1 MSKLTFCI
9 IIPVYNEEEIIL
21 NVISKALKFIKNTNS
36 KILIINDGSKDDT
49 KKKLDKI
56 KNKKILVF
64 HKKNEGHGKTIA
76 LGYKKAINMKAE
88 YILQIDSDDQI
99 PFDEFKKLIKYI
111 NKYDFVVGNRL
122 NRNDPFNRI
131 LISGFMKSIIFL
143 LYGKYI
149 LDPNCPVRIMKTSF
163 LKEIIKKVSYSTI
176 PNILIAICAKKKNS
190 YKSINIKHIERYTG
204 SSIQF
209 LKLYK
214 TCAIALFDLIRFR
227 LL

>member
-21 NVISKALKFIKNTNS
+21 NVISKALRFIKNTNS
-36 KILIINDGSKDDT
+36 KILIINDGSKDNT

-99 PFDEFKKLIKYI
+99 PFDEFKKLIKYMD
-111 NKYDFVVGNRL
+111 KYDFVIGNRL

-131 LISGFMKSIIFL
+131 LISGFMKSIIFS

-214 TCAIALFDLIRFR
+214 TCAIAFFDLIRFR

>member
-122 NRNDPFNRI
+122 NRDDPFSRI

>member
-21 NVISKALKFIKNTNS
+21 NVISKALRFIKNTNS

>member
-21 NVISKALKFIKNTNS
+21 NVISKALRFIKNTNS
-36 KILIINDGSKDDT
+36 KILIINDGSKDNT
-49 KKKLDKI
+49 RKKLDKI
-56 KNKKILVF
+56 KNKKIIVF

-99 PFDEFKKLIKYI
+99 PFDEFKKLIKYM
-111 NKYDFVVGNRL
+111 NKYDFVIGNRL

-131 LISGFMKSIIFL
+131 LISGFMKSIIFS

-214 TCAIALFDLIRFR
+214 TCAIAFFDLIRFR

>member
-36 KILIINDGSKDDT
+36 KNLLINDGSKDDT

-56 KNKKILVF
+56 KNKKVLVF
-64 HKKNEGHGKTIA
+64 HKKNEGHGKTIV
-76 LGYKKAINMKAE
+76 LGYKIAINMKTE

-99 PFDEFKKLIKYI
+99 PFDEFKKLIKYK
-111 NKYDFVVGNRL
+111 NKYNFVVGNRL
-122 NRNDPFNRI
+122 NRDDPFNRI

-149 LDPNCPVRIMKTSF
+149 LDPNCPLRIIKTSF
-163 LKEIIKKVSYSTI
+163 LKRIIKKVSYSTI

-204 SSIQF
+204 TSIQF

-214 TCAIALFDLIRFR
+214 TCAIALFDLIKFR

>member
-1 MSKLTFCI
+1 MSKLMFCI

-49 KKKLDKI
+49 KKKLNKI

-76 LGYKKAINMKAE
+76 LGYKIAINMKAE

-122 NRNDPFNRI
+122 NRDDPFTRI

-149 LDPNCPVRIMKTSF
+149 LDPNCPLRIMKTSF
-163 LKEIIKKVSYSTI
+163 LKKIIKKVSYSTI
-176 PNILIAICAKKKNS
+176 PNILIAICAKKKKS

-204 SSIQF
+204 TSIQF

-214 TCAIALFDLIRFR
+214 TCATALFDLIRFR

>member
-21 NVISKALKFIKNTNS
+21 NVISKALRFIKNTNS
-36 KILIINDGSKDDT
+36 KILIINDGSKDNT
-49 KKKLDKI
+49 RKKLDKI
-56 KNKKILVF
+56 KNKKIIIF

-99 PFDEFKKLIKYI
+99 PFGEFKKLIKYM
-111 NKYDFVVGNRL
+111 NKYDFVIGNRL

-131 LISGFMKSIIFL
+131 LISGFMKSIIFS

>member
-21 NVISKALKFIKNTNS
+21 NVISKALRFIKNTNS
-36 KILIINDGSKDDT
+36 KILIINDGSKDNT
-49 KKKLDKI
+49 RKKLDKI
-56 KNKKILVF
+56 KNKKIIVF

-99 PFDEFKKLIKYI
+99 PFDEFKKLIKFM

-122 NRNDPFNRI
+122 NRDDPFTRI
-131 LISGFMKSIIFL
+131 LISGFMKSIIFS

-214 TCAIALFDLIRFR
+214 TCAIAFFDLIRFR

>member
-21 NVISKALKFIKNTNS
+21 NVISKALRFIKNTNS
-36 KILIINDGSKDDT
+36 KILIINDGSKDNT
-49 KKKLDKI
+49 RKKLDKI
-56 KNKKILVF
+56 KNKKIIVF

-99 PFDEFKKLIKYI
+99 SFEEFKKLIKYM
-111 NKYDFVVGNRL
+111 NKYDFVIGNRL

-149 LDPNCPVRIMKTSF
+149 LDPNCPVRIMKTTF

>member
-21 NVISKALKFIKNTNS
+21 NVISKALRFTKNTNS
-36 KILIINDGSKDDT
+36 KILIINDGSKDNT
-49 KKKLDKI
+49 RKKLDKI
-56 KNKKILVF
+56 KNKKIIVF

-99 PFDEFKKLIKYI
+99 SFEEFKKLIKYM
-111 NKYDFVVGNRL
+111 NKYDFVIGNRL

-149 LDPNCPVRIMKTSF
+149 LDPNCPVRIMKTTF

-176 PNILIAICAKKKNS
+176 PNILIAICAKKK
-190 YKSINIKHIERYTG
+190 K
-204 SSIQF
+204 F
-209 LKLYK
+209 L
-214 TCAIALFDLIRFR
+214 
-227 LL
+227 

>member
-21 NVISKALKFIKNTNS
+21 NVISKALRFIKNTNS
-36 KILIINDGSKDDT
+36 KILIINDGSKDNT
-49 KKKLDKI
+49 RKKLDKI
-56 KNKKILVF
+56 KNKKIIVF
-64 HKKNEGHGKTIA
+64 HKKNEGHGKTIT

-99 PFDEFKKLIKYI
+99 PFDEFKKLIKYM
-111 NKYDFVVGNRL
+111 NKYDFVIGNRL

-131 LISGFMKSIIFL
+131 LISGFMKSIIFS

-214 TCAIALFDLIRFR
+214 TCAIAFFDLIRFR

>member
-36 KILIINDGSKDDT
+36 KILIINDGSNDGT

-56 KNKKILVF
+56 KNKKILIY
-64 HKKNEGHGKTIA
+64 HKKNEGHGKTIT
-76 LGYKKAINMKAE
+76 LGYKKAINLKAE

-99 PFDEFKKLIKYI
+99 PFDEFKKLIKHK

-122 NRNDPFNRI
+122 NRDDPFSRI
-131 LISGFMKSIIFL
+131 LISGFMKSIIFF
-143 LYGKYI
+143 LYRKYI
-149 LDPNCPVRIMKTSF
+149 LDPNCPLRIMKTSF
-163 LKEIIKKVSYSTI
+163 LKKIIKKVSYSTI
-176 PNILIAICAKKKNS
+176 PNILIAICSKKKNS
-190 YKSINIKHIERYTG
+190 FKSINIKHIERYTG

-214 TCAIALFDLIRFR
+214 TCAIALFDIIKFK

>member
-1 MSKLTFCI
+1 MSKITYCI

-21 NVISKALKFIKNTNS
+21 NVISKVLKFFKNTQS
-36 KILIINDGSKDDT
+36 KILIINDGSKDST
-49 KKKLDKI
+49 KKKLGKI
-56 KNKKILVF
+56 KNKKVKII
-64 HKKNEGHGKTIA
+64 HKKNEGHGKTIT
-76 LGYKKAINMKAE
+76 LGYKEAIKMKAK

-99 PFDEFKKLIKYI
+99 PIDEFKKLIKFK

-122 NRNDPFNRI
+122 NRDDPFTRI
-131 LISGFMKSIIFL
+131 LISGFMKSIIFS

-214 TCAIALFDLIRFR
+214 TCAIAFFDLIRFR

>member
-21 NVISKALKFIKNTNS
+21 NVISKALRFIKNTNS
-36 KILIINDGSKDDT
+36 KILIINDGSKDNT
-49 KKKLDKI
+49 RKKLDKI
-56 KNKKILVF
+56 KNKKIIVF

-99 PFDEFKKLIKYI
+99 SFEEFKKLIKYM
-111 NKYDFVVGNRL
+111 NKYDFVIGNRL

-131 LISGFMKSIIFL
+131 LISGFMKSIIFS

>member
-21 NVISKALKFIKNTNS
+21 NVISKALRFIKNTNS

-122 NRNDPFNRI
+122 NRDDPFSRI

>member
-21 NVISKALKFIKNTNS
+21 NVISKALRFIKNTNS
-36 KILIINDGSKDDT
+36 KILIINDGSKDNT
-49 KKKLDKI
+49 RKKLDKI
-56 KNKKILVF
+56 KNKKIIVF

-99 PFDEFKKLIKYI
+99 SFEEFKKLIKYM

-122 NRNDPFNRI
+122 NRDDPFSRI

-149 LDPNCPVRIMKTSF
+149 LDPNCPVRIMKTTF

>member
-21 NVISKALKFIKNTNS
+21 NVISKALRFIKNTNS
-36 KILIINDGSKDDT
+36 KILIINDGSKDNT
-49 KKKLDKI
+49 RKKLDKI
-56 KNKKILVF
+56 KNKKIIVF

-99 PFDEFKKLIKYI
+99 PFDEFKKLIKYMD
-111 NKYDFVVGNRL
+111 KYDFVIGNRL

-131 LISGFMKSIIFL
+131 LISGFMKSIIFS

-214 TCAIALFDLIRFR
+214 TCAIAFFDLIRFR